1 MGGGRRPGTEK
12 VVAVIEGLIM
22 KDIDLLPEWYTS
34 GKRKQQS
41 LRSQY
46 LVLVGVVVIMN
57 VWNFI
62 SANSLSGT
70 EKRIQENMH
79 ECAKAQ
85 AVIEKTKEINGQIDE
100 LSKKSK
106 LLDVINSKI
115 NIAAVL
121 SELSF
126 LVDGKIVLSDV
137 KFESQKFD
145 IAVQGSSSLSGI
157 RMAGVS
163 SKKNADVPLGDVRFL
178 VTLSG
183 IADQTSDVGKFVR
196 RLEESDYFRD
206 VSLAFSRSKKIK
218 VSALQGNGQWQVSE
232 FEISCDLAN
241 YRFEKNVSDSK

>member
-1 MGGGRRPGTEK
+1 
-12 VVAVIEGLIM
+12 M
-22 KDIDLLPEWYTS
+22 KDIDLLPEWYMS

-62 SANSLSGT
+62 AANSLSGT
-70 EKRIQENMH
+70 EQRVQEDMYK
-79 ECAKAQ
+79 CAKAQ
-85 AVIEKTKEINGQIDE
+85 AYIEKTKELTGKIDE
-100 LSKKSK
+100 LSKKAK
-106 LLDVINSKI
+106 LLGAIDSKI

-137 KFESQKFD
+137 KFEAQKFD
-145 IAVQGSSSLSGI
+145 TGVQGSSSASGV
-157 RMAGVS
+157 RVAGTS
-163 SKKNADVPLGDVRFL
+163 SNKSADAPLGSKRFQ
-178 VTLSG
+178 VTLRG
-183 IADQTSDVGKFVR
+183 VADQTSDVGKFVR

-206 VSLAFSRSKKIK
+206 VSLAFSRSKNIK
-218 VSALQGNGQWQVSE
+218 VSAGQGDEQRQVSE

-241 YRFEKNVSDSK
+241 YQFVQNASGVR

>member
-1 MGGGRRPGTEK
+1 MGGGRRPGAEE
-12 VVAVIEGLIM
+12 VVAVIERQIM

-62 SANSLSGT
+62 AANSLSGT
-70 EKRIQENMH
+70 EQRIQDDMH
-79 ECAKAQ
+79 KCAKAQ
-85 AVIEKTKEINGQIDE
+85 AVIAKTKEMTGRIDE
-100 LSKKSK
+100 LSKKAK
-106 LLDVINSKI
+106 LLDAIDSKI

-137 KFESQKFD
+137 KFEARKFD
-145 IAVQGSSSLSGI
+145 TGVQGSTSSGI
-157 RMAGVS
+157 RIAGTS
-163 SKKNADVPLGDVRFL
+163 LSKSAGEHLGDERFL
-178 VTLSG
+178 VTLRG
-183 IADQTSDVGKFVR
+183 IAEQTSDVGKFVR

-206 VSLAFSRSKKIK
+206 VSLAFSRSKNVK
-218 VSALQGNGQWQVSE
+218 VSAGQGDEQRQVSE

-241 YRFEKNVSDSK
+241 YQLVQNDPVMQ

>member
-1 MGGGRRPGTEK
+1 
-12 VVAVIEGLIM
+12 M

-62 SANSLSGT
+62 AANSLSGT
-70 EKRIQENMH
+70 EQRIREDMH
-79 ECAKAQ
+79 KCAKAQ
-85 AVIEKTKEINGQIDE
+85 AIIAKTRETTGQIDE
-100 LSKKSK
+100 LTKKEK
-106 LLDVINSKI
+106 LLDAIDSKI

-126 LVDGKIVLSDV
+126 LVNGKIVLSDV
-137 KFESQKFD
+137 KFEAQKFD
-145 IAVQGSSSLSGI
+145 TDVQDSSSPSGI
-157 RMAGVS
+157 RVAGAS
-163 SKKNADVPLGDVRFL
+163 SRKGADVPLGDERFL
-178 VTLSG
+178 VTLRG

-206 VSLAFSRSKKIK
+206 VSLAFSRSKNVK
-218 VSALQGNGQWQVSE
+218 VSAVQGDEQRQVSE

-241 YRFEKNVSDSK
+241 YRLEQNSSDVK

>member
-1 MGGGRRPGTEK
+1 
-12 VVAVIEGLIM
+12 M

-46 LVLVGVVVIMN
+46 LILVGVVVIMN

-62 SANSLSGT
+62 AANSLSGT
-70 EKRIQENMH
+70 EQQIREDMH
-79 ECAKAQ
+79 KCAKAQ
-85 AVIEKTKEINGQIDE
+85 AIIAKTKETTGRIDE
-100 LSKKSK
+100 LTKKAQ
-106 LLDVINSKI
+106 LLDAIDSKI

-126 LVDGKIVLSDV
+126 LVNGKIVLSDV
-137 KFESQKFD
+137 KFEAQKFD
-145 IAVQGSSSLSGI
+145 TDVQNSSSPSGI
-157 RMAGVS
+157 RVAGAS
-163 SKKNADVPLGDVRFL
+163 SRKGADVPLGDERFL
-178 VTLSG
+178 VTLRG

-206 VSLAFSRSKKIK
+206 VSLAFSRSKNVK
-218 VSALQGNGQWQVSE
+218 VSAVQGNEQRQVSE

-241 YRFEKNVSDSK
+241 YRLEQNGSDVQ